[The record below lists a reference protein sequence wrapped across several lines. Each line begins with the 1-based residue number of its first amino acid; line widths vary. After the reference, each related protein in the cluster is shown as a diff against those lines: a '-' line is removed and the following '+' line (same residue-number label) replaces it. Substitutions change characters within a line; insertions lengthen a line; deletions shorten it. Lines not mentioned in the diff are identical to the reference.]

1 MKMQKRGKEIDK
13 KILNVL
19 KGKERPASTREIS
32 LLMKVSWHTVINHCL
47 RLQLS
52 GEIDGYKIGNLNVWF
67 LADKTKKRGGK

>member
-1 MKMQKRGKEIDK
+1 MKKRGIEIDK

-19 KGKERPASTREIS
+19 KKKERPASTREIS
-32 LLMKVSWHTVINHCL
+32 LLMKASWHTVINHCL

-67 LADKTKKRGGK
+67 LADKNKRGNKK